1 MLKDIASM
9 KYKKITFQNSSP
21 LTLKA
26 KIAFYLVG
34 VILIA
39 AGIFFLVCDLTH
51 AVVEGRKIAVECLM
65 IIGGGAVITGVYFR
79 KRIPEMVKFYIS
91 WIGMTGASIA
101 LMLAQHGTYRHSP
114 TTLHV
119 IGFIGTIFFGG
130 IGLWIIF
137 NDCMYRLKHRE
148 DDKDQ
153 ESD

>member
-1 MLKDIASM
+1 
-9 KYKKITFQNSSP
+9 
-21 LTLKA
+21 
-26 KIAFYLVG
+26 
-34 VILIA
+34 
-39 AGIFFLVCDLTH
+39 
-51 AVVEGRKIAVECLM
+51 M

-101 LMLAQHGTYRHSP
+101 LMLAQHGTYRYSP

-130 IGLWIIF
+130 VGLWIIF

-148 DDKDQ
+148 GDKDQ